1 MKAGTYL
8 GVALAAVV
16 GMVGTSGWLTS
27 ARAGSFS
34 RQAAAL
40 SHQNRTK
47 AIDPIL
53 TGAGSTPV
61 PAGSTQFFFTET
73 GELSDEGCKDV
84 LITHADGGVFDMA
97 NTGKLMVHGEDVAVI
112 VLDEGNN
119 IIFGTELA
127 TGSPNGPLYF
137 GGYAV
142 TSPQAVDIKLSD
154 LSGGATPVAIAIIVE
169 GDVTN
174 TDTKSHT
181 ANDAVNGII
190 KLFGC
195 EK

>member
-1 MKAGTYL
+1 MPNLPIGALAVVTGSF
-8 GVALAAVV
+8 VAL
-16 GMVGTSGWLTS
+16 LD
-27 ARAGSFS
+27 
-34 RQAAAL
+34 L
-40 SHQNRTK
+40 
-47 AIDPIL
+47 
-53 TGAGSTPV
+53 
-61 PAGSTQFFFTET
+61 
-73 GELSDEGCKDV
+73 
-84 LITHADGGVFDMA
+84 VFEQMMK
-97 NTGKLMVHGEDVAVI
+97 TRSI

-127 TGSPNGPLYF
+127 VGSPNGPLYF

-154 LSGGATPVAIAIIVE
+154 LSGGATPVAVAIIVE

-181 ANDAVNGII
+181 ASNAVNGII

-195 EK
+195 EKS